1 MSVINHYFLHIWIW
15 KHNYCKVAH
24 QTQEKL
30 SFSFFENELLIEKQ
44 MEFLEENMF
53 KLWDDFLKSFLKKR
67 KFVINRA
74 FVSLFFQFSQALD
87 LLEHL
92 FTLNW

>member
-1 MSVINHYFLHIWIW
+1 M
-15 KHNYCKVAH
+15 AH

-53 KLWDDFLKSFLKKR
+53 KLWDDFLKGFLKKR

-74 FVSLFFQFSQALD
+74 LVSLFFQFSQALD